1 MKKNNSYGF
10 NSAMDS
16 FVNSFMDTSGTKDD
30 SSSKDVISA
39 ATFNES
45 HDTSGSTSQ
54 SSKSGDKAQEES
66 VGRAFIRQEFPSA
79 LQADEEYQHIEEK
92 MSSPDVASQPAVM
105 KKLGRRRAELTPI
118 VELSQRL
125 TRIVDDYHAAK
136 ELAQKDPLFEE
147 EVQSLETE
155 MGEVQNELR
164 TALIPRDPDDT
175 KDVIMEIKAGS
186 GGEEAALFAS
196 DLVRMY
202 TRYAQNRHWKVDI
215 QSNTTTPLGG
225 TKDIQIAFR
234 APSVEDPSQGVWA
247 NLKYEGGVHRVQR
260 VPVTESQGRIQTSS
274 AGVIVY
280 PEADDDDEEIV
291 IDPKDIRVD
300 TFQASGPG
308 GQGVN
313 TTYSAVRITHLP
325 TGIAISMQDER
336 SQIQNRANAMRVLKS
351 RLLAMK
357 REEEEKQA
365 ADMRHSQVRS
375 LDRSERIRTYNFPE
389 NRIAD
394 HRTGYKAHNL
404 DQVLEGDLQPVI
416 DSSIEADEKSRLE
429 ASSH

>member
-10 NSAMDS
+10 NALIDS
-16 FVNSFMDTSGTKDD
+16 LFDASGSEGNTSLEGTVSVT
-30 SSSKDVISA
+30 SSS
-39 ATFNES
+39 TTGQGN
-45 HDTSGSTSQ
+45 Q
-54 SSKSGDKAQEES
+54 SVNDGDKVQKES
-66 VGRAFIRQEFPSA
+66 AGQAFMRQEFPSA
-79 LQADEEYQHIEEK
+79 LQADEEYRQIEER

-105 KKLGRRRAELTPI
+105 KKLGRRRAELTSI
-118 VELSQRL
+118 VELTHRL
-125 TRIVDDYHAAK
+125 TRIVDDYYAAK

-147 EVQSLETE
+147 EVTLLETE

-215 QSNTTTPLGG
+215 QSNTSTPLGG

-365 ADMRHSQVRS
+365 ANMRHSQVRS

-404 DQVLEGDLQPVI
+404 DQVLEGDLQSVI

-429 ASSH
+429 ANSR